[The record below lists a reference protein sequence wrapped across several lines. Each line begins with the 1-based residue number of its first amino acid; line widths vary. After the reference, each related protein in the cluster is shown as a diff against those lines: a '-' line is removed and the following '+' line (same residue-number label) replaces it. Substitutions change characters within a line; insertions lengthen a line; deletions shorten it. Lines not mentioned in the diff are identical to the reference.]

1 MRSGTPPPPA
11 PPTVEPVFRP
21 ESLKRRRPP
30 PPFGAFRHRNFR
42 LYFAGHL
49 TSLVGWWMHQVAL
62 PWMVLLLTDS
72 PFYVGLVSMLA
83 TLPVTLFSLH
93 GGVVADR
100 FPKRAVI
107 IATQCTAMLV
117 ALGLAGIVLAD
128 AASLVHL
135 MAAATLLGL
144 VAAFDIPGR
153 QAFLV
158 DMVGKPDLMNAIALN
173 SSAFNASR
181 IVGPAIAGLLIGAAG
196 VGICFLLNG
205 LSYLALI
212 IALVAIRVPTMPGS
226 TYPASSWTSITEG
239 LGYIAGNRLVRTL
252 LLMLAT
258 TSVFGFPFQVLLPVV
273 ARDLLEAGPVAYG
286 WMLSAAGI
294 GALVGGL
301 GLATFGRYIP
311 KGRIIATAAPLFG
324 LLVAVFGVVPSLPT
338 ALVVLTLTGFTMLV
352 HTATTNTLLQTLA
365 PDALRG
371 RVMSVYTL
379 AFMGLMPF
387 GALLAGTVAERL
399 GPRVWLV
406 GGGTVCSLFALAALR
421 KTPDLWR
428 TG

>member
-1 MRSGTPPPPA
+1 M
-11 PPTVEPVFRP
+11 FRP

-49 TSLVGWWMHQVAL
+49 ISLVGWWMHQVAL

-100 FPKRAVI
+100 FPKRAVV

-181 IVGPAIAGLLIGAAG
+181 IVGPAIAGLLIGAVG

-212 IALVAIRVPTMPGS
+212 IALVAIRVPTTPGS
-226 TYPASSWTSITEG
+226 TYPTSSWTSISEG
-239 LGYIAGNRLVRTL
+239 LGYIAGSRVVRAL

-258 TSVFGFPFQVLLPVV
+258 TSIFGFPFQVLLPVV
-273 ARDLLEAGPVAYG
+273 ARDLLQGGAVAYG
-286 WMLSAAGI
+286 WMLSAAGV

-301 GLATFGRYIP
+301 GLATFGRHLP
-311 KGRIIATAAPLFG
+311 KGRVIAIAVPLLG
-324 LLVAVFGVVPSLPT
+324 LLVAAFGVVSSLP
-338 ALVVLTLTGFTMLV
+338 AAVGVLMLIGFTMLV
-352 HTATTNTLLQTLA
+352 YTATTNTLLQTLA

-387 GALLAGTVAERL
+387 GALLAGSVAERL
-399 GPRVWLV
+399 GPRVWLI
-406 GGGTVCSLFALAALR
+406 GGGTVCSLFAIAALR

-428 TG
+428 MG